1 MKLGT
6 RANYILKR
14 YDVGDVIWHFLRPE
28 YHVHRTPAK
37 DAFRYGHVVVL
48 DYLVSCGAKID
59 FYDILAACK
68 AGKYQIFKYLYPRY
82 PYFRKI
88 IHDRGVMF
96 FKFMCEMGHIEIV
109 KFLVSCG
116 AADIHIHMCVPLRI
130 AYANGHDDI
139 VKYLMSCGAVWH
151 YTVNAALEWSIRNN
165 YVAGVK
171 DTLYRNANTLSRE
184 DIRDLMN
191 YTTSDEII
199 KLLKLKL
206 DYA

>member
-28 YHVHRTPAK
+28 YHVHWTPSINACH
-37 DAFRYGHVVVL
+37 YGHIVVL
-48 DYLVSCGAKID
+48 DYLVSCGAIID
-59 FYDILAACK
+59 YYNVLAACMPERCH
-68 AGKYQIFKYLYPRY
+68 IFKYLYTYY
-82 PYFRKI
+82 PHLRKDIHSYDEMYFRNACE
-88 IHDRGVMF
+88 RGCF
-96 FKFMCEMGHIEIV
+96 GIV

-116 AADIHIHMCVPLRI
+116 ADIHVRMSAPLRL
-130 AYANGHDDI
+130 AYENGHADI

-171 DTLYRNANTLSRE
+171 HTLYSNANTLSRE

-206 DYA
+206 DYV